1 MTGWSDRFERFFTF
15 FRTQRNLA
23 GHIRELMFVGG
34 SEIMP
39 DGRKSPFVFQ
49 YENFLSVL
57 PALVSLRTLRLRGVH
72 VRGDLRLRQASDA
85 GRAPLASL
93 DVLEVQRY
101 AQEPAGLEFLSVLS
115 SMLSFMSVNTLKIS
129 GDVPLR
135 NPEPGIEVL
144 CSRFNL
150 YQLAITDVDPV
161 LHDYLH
167 FFECVT
173 NPATLRAVALQ
184 CSPVGTGPFQSLC
197 VVRFLSSEMAHG
209 LVSVNLDFFGITSS
223 SMSGLS
229 LRMHVVGSEPVL
241 TRFDIAESTREA
253 LGAALRGCTQL
264 MYLRLGLVGWATASS
279 SRRGYECYAP
289 VPQPPMLVPLLSSLP
304 PTFRALSLR
313 LRVRCQEDGDWWSD
327 CVPYWDLEKLD
338 DIFGSAGT
346 GERSPDP
353 KPRSVSVMFDVY
365 PDDEDLRVKTLEEY
379 DAPVLPKL
387 QTAGM
392 LRARVVREPWRSES
406 SPPFVGLSANYVLPR
421 CNESVLLLERLDSGS
436 SLDLAVEH
444 GRRLYRYRAFRQSC
458 VAFPANLTIVPLVLL
473 VVRRC
478 T

>member
-1 MTGWSDRFERFFTF
+1 
-15 FRTQRNLA
+15 
-23 GHIRELMFVGG
+23 
-34 SEIMP
+34 MP
-39 DGRKSPFVFQ
+39 DGRKSPYVFQ

-57 PALVSLRTLRLRGVH
+57 PALVSLRTLRLRGVQ
-72 VRGDLRLRQASDA
+72 VRGDLRLREASDA

-135 NPEPGIEVL
+135 NPEPDIEAL
-144 CSRFNL
+144 FSRFDL
-150 YQLAITDVDPV
+150 HQLAIIDADSV
-161 LHDYLH
+161 HDYLH
-167 FFECVT
+167 FFERVT
-173 NPATLRAVALQ
+173 NPAVLRAVALQ
-184 CSPVGTGPFQSLC
+184 CSPVGTGPLQSLG
-197 VVRFLSSEMAHG
+197 VVRLLSSEMARS
-209 LVSVNLDFFGITSS
+209 LISVNLDFSGITSS

-229 LRMHVVGSEPVL
+229 RRMHVLSSEPLL
-241 TRFDIAESTREA
+241 TKFDIAESTREA
-253 LGAALRGCTQL
+253 LGAALGGCTQL

-289 VPQPPMLVPLLSSLP
+289 IPQPPMLVPLLSSLP
-304 PTFRALSLR
+304 LTFRALSLR

-346 GERSPDP
+346 VERSPDP

-379 DAPVLPKL
+379 DAPLLPKL

-421 CNESVLLLERLDSGS
+421 CNESVLLLGRLDSGS

-444 GRRLYRYRAFRQSC
+444 KRRRYRYRAFRQSC
-458 VAFPANLTIVPLVLL
+458 VAFPANLTIVPPVLL
-473 VVRRC
+473 VERRC